1 LLARLAIDIL
11 APTSIKNLRQIKK
24 FLADKCLDLS
34 EMYQATYSRIKS
46 SDTTTG
52 DLAQRVVLWICYS
65 QRPLHEAELQHAI
78 ATELG
83 DEDFDPDGITP
94 GDLLRSSCMG
104 LVTCDDEGM
113 YSLFHLTAYEFF
125 RSNPDMSSD
134 ASHLLISKTCLT
146 YLSFSSTGRQGPC
159 ETLTSLEAR
168 KSEFRLLDYAA
179 KHSAD
184 HVRQVEA
191 ALLGDVLSFL
201 YDDTLRQALMQAYYH
216 RHRDDE
222 DFFETLPTGFTPLEV
237 ACGQGLLL
245 SAERILQDGAD
256 PQAADLQGW
265 TPLIAAVSYGQL
277 EVIQLLLS
285 HTEEIVEPEI
295 SVANFYRTKDP
306 SDLKDDFVGLD
317 QPDNNGWTPL
327 FWAVIKNQYK
337 AAEALLTAGASVSVR
352 DGAKWTPFEWAA
364 FIADRAFVDLIL
376 RFTSGA
382 QLKGA
387 RYKKPPN
394 HHPEELSPLFL
405 AAAAGD
411 YRSIEAMLQSG
422 CEKPISTEQN
432 LEKLFKALVKLDP
445 SWIEETEYHDVGT
458 RYSIL
463 TSSLL
468 PINSFPGKLLEL
480 AIPLDQRTIV
490 KMLVELRVTLGS
502 LNESQTEH
510 SAPDRCLLQPLPDL

>member
-1 LLARLAIDIL
+1 
-11 APTSIKNLRQIKK
+11 
-24 FLADKCLDLS
+24 
-34 EMYQATYSRIKS
+34 
-46 SDTTTG
+46 
-52 DLAQRVVLWICYS
+52 
-65 QRPLHEAELQHAI
+65 
-78 ATELG
+78 
-83 DEDFDPDGITP
+83 
-94 GDLLRSSCMG
+94 
-104 LVTCDDEGM
+104 
-113 YSLFHLTAYEFF
+113 
-125 RSNPDMSSD
+125 
-134 ASHLLISKTCLT
+134 
-146 YLSFSSTGRQGPC
+146 
-159 ETLTSLEAR
+159 
-168 KSEFRLLDYAA
+168 
-179 KHSAD
+179 
-184 HVRQVEA
+184 
-191 ALLGDVLSFL
+191 
-201 YDDTLRQALMQAYYH
+201 MQAYYH